1 MKNTLAL
8 VLMVFGLV
16 GCTSVPKEPFAYD
29 ENLESLRG
37 FHYYEDAL
45 KDDFVTN
52 DKLFLDLDKAD
63 KFKECMD
70 LDISTEIN
78 VLIATASWVTTGC
91 TGVAFSEFGIF
102 VNNVVDGKGQNKNMP
117 RRNYISYEELLSNNT
132 TFNIINDY
140 ELKILIN
147 NGSRKVLLASGVF
160 GNFATRMKK
169 IFLEGRDEH
178 RYNPRKYTK
187 VVYQDNKTIPKKFF
201 ELIDESGSD
210 LLNVFPNI
218 PQKKEDNFRKCNK
231 IDESEKFIAFIDLTL
246 FARNGCEG
254 IAFTNTGFYIKPSQ
268 WSEGR
273 MLGEGGRF
281 FFSYYDYSMY
291 EFSPSRNNNGQRSI
305 APRIF
310 INSEYTKIFDVMRDG
325 VSLTDEQVLNEF
337 KPRYS
342 NQTNMEVA
350 KQIVRLALPLFLV
363 KESWSSCDLPNRPS
377 KPIASSPRSVKSSYN
392 SRSKRYN
399 KALSSCKKNKRAASI
414 LLWFW
419 EDVDRAIFDS

>member
-1 MKNTLAL
+1 MKNLL
-8 VLMVFGLV
+8 LILPLLIV
-16 GCTSVPKEPFAYD
+16 GCASVPKEPFVYA

-45 KDDFVTN
+45 KDDWFLH
-52 DKLFLDLDKAD
+52 DKLFLNLDKAD
-63 KFKECMD
+63 KFKECMG
-70 LDISTEIN
+70 LDVFTDIHVQI
-78 VLIATASWVTTGC
+78 VTASWVPTGC
-91 TGVAFSEFGIF
+91 TGIAFSEFGIF
-102 VNNVVDGKGQNKNMP
+102 INNAVDGKGQNKNMP

-147 NGSRKVLLASGVF
+147 NGSHKILLASGVY
-160 GNFATRMKK
+160 GNFASRMKK
-169 IFLEGRDEH
+169 IFLQGRDEY
-178 RYNPRKYTK
+178 RYNPRKYSQ
-187 VVYQDNKTIPKKFF
+187 VVYKGNKTIPKKFF
-201 ELIDESGSD
+201 DLIDESNSD
-210 LLNVFPNI
+210 LLTVFPNI
-218 PQKKEDNFRKCNK
+218 PQGKEDNFRKCNK
-231 IDESEKFIAFIDLTL
+231 IDESEKFIAYIDLTL

-254 IAFTNTGFYIKPSQ
+254 IAFTNTGFYIKPSK

-273 MLGEGGRF
+273 GLGEGGRF
-281 FFSYYDYSMY
+281 FFSYYDYMMY
-291 EFSPSRNNNGQRSI
+291 EFTPTSTNLGERSI
-305 APRIF
+305 APSIF
-310 INSEYTKIFDVMRDG
+310 INTEYTKIFDVMRDG

-337 KPRYS
+337 KPIYS

-399 KALSSCKKNKRAASI
+399 KALSTCKKNKRAASL

>member
-8 VLMVFGLV
+8 VLMVFGIV
-16 GCTSVPKEPFAYD
+16 GCASVPKEPFVYD

-45 KDDFVTN
+45 KDDWFLH
-52 DKLFLDLDKAD
+52 DKLFLNLDKVD
-63 KFKECMD
+63 KFKECMG
-70 LDISTEIN
+70 LD
-78 VLIATASWVTTGC
+78 VLTDIHVQIVTASWVPTGC
-91 TGVAFSEFGIF
+91 TGIAFSEFGIF
-102 VNNVVDGKGQNKNMP
+102 INNAVDGKGQNKNMP
-117 RRNYISYEELLSNNT
+117 RKNYISYEELLSNNT

-187 VVYQDNKTIPKKFF
+187 MVYQANKTIPKKFF
-201 ELIDESGSD
+201 ELIDESNSD
-210 LLNVFPNI
+210 LLTVFPNI
-218 PQKKEDNFRKCNK
+218 SQRKEDNFRKCNK
-231 IDESEKFIAFIDLTL
+231 IADTEKFLAYIDLTL

-254 IAFTNTGFYIKPSQ
+254 IAFTNTGFYIKPSK

-273 MLGEGGRF
+273 GLGEGGRY
-281 FFSYYDYSMY
+281 FFSYYDYMMY
-291 EFSPSRNNNGQRSI
+291 EFTPTSTNLGERSI
-305 APRIF
+305 APTIF
-310 INSEYTKIFDVMRDG
+310 INTEYTKVFDVMRDG
-325 VSLTDEQVLNEF
+325 VSLTDEQILNEF

-342 NQTNMEVA
+342 NQTNMEAA
-350 KQIVRLALPLFLV
+350 KQIVQIALPLFLI

-377 KPIASSPRSVKSSYN
+377 KPIASSPRSVKSSYS

>member
-1 MKNTLAL
+1 
-8 VLMVFGLV
+8 MVFGIV
-16 GCTSVPKEPFAYD
+16 GCASVTKEPFIYD

-45 KDDFVTN
+45 KDNSILN
-52 DKLFLDLDKAD
+52 DKLFLNLDKAD
-63 KFKECMD
+63 KFKECMG
-70 LDISTEIN
+70 LDVFTDIY
-78 VLIATASWVTTGC
+78 VQLVTASWIANGC
-91 TGVAFSEFGIF
+91 TGIAFSEFGIF
-102 VNNVVDGKGQNKNMP
+102 INNAVDGKGQNKNMA

-132 TFNIINDY
+132 TFNIVNDY

-147 NGSRKVLLASGVF
+147 NGSRKILLASAPRSISGVYE
-160 GNFATRMKK
+160 NFASGMKK
-169 IFLEGRDEH
+169 IFLQGREEH

-187 VVYQDNKTIPKKFF
+187 VVYQGNKTIPTKFF
-201 ELIDESGSD
+201 KLIEESGSD

-218 PQKKEDNFRKCNK
+218 PQRKEDNFRKCNK
-231 IDESEKFIAFIDLTL
+231 IADAEKFLAYIDLTL

-281 FFSYYDYSMY
+281 FFSYYDYMMY
-291 EFSPSRNNNGQRSI
+291 EFTPTSTNLGRRSI
-305 APRIF
+305 APSIF
-310 INSEYTKIFDVMRDG
+310 INTEYTKIFDVMRDG
-325 VSLTDEQVLNEF
+325 VSLNDEQVLNEF

-350 KQIVRLALPLFLV
+350 KQIVQLALPLFLI
-363 KESWSSCDLPNRPS
+363 KESFSSCNLPNRPS
-377 KPIASSPRSVKSSYN
+377 TPIASAPRSVKSSFS
-392 SRSKRYN
+392 SRSKKYN
-399 KALSSCKKNKRAASI
+399 KALSTCKKNKGAASI

-419 EDVDRAIFDS
+419 EDVDRAIFD

>member
-8 VLMVFGLV
+8 VLMVFGIV
-16 GCTSVPKEPFAYD
+16 GCASVPKEPFVYD

-45 KDDFVTN
+45 KDDFITL

-63 KFKECMD
+63 KFKECMG
-70 LDISTEIN
+70 LDISTDIH
-78 VLIATASWVTTGC
+78 VQIVTASWVPTGC
-91 TGVAFSEFGIF
+91 TGIAFSEFGIF

-132 TFNIINDY
+132 TFNIINEF

-187 VVYQDNKTIPKKFF
+187 TVYQGNKTIPKKFF
-201 ELIDESGSD
+201 ELIDESNSD

-218 PQKKEDNFRKCNK
+218 PQRKEDSFRKCNK
-231 IDESEKFIAFIDLTL
+231 IDESEKFIAYIDLTE
-246 FARNGCEG
+246 FSRNGCEG
-254 IAFTNTGFYIKPSQ
+254 IAFTNTGFYIKPSK

-273 MLGEGGRF
+273 GLGEGGRF
-281 FFSYYDYSMY
+281 FFSYYDYMMY
-291 EFSPSRNNNGQRSI
+291 EFTPTSTNLGERSI
-305 APRIF
+305 APNIF
-310 INSEYTKIFDVMRDG
+310 INTGYTKIFDVMRDG
-325 VSLTDEQVLNEF
+325 VSLTDEQILNEF

-342 NQTNMEVA
+342 NQTNMEAA
-350 KQIVRLALPLFLV
+350 KQIVQLALPLFLI

-399 KALSSCKKNKRAASI
+399 KAISSCKKNKRAASI